1 MGDSGRH
8 SPTRTVLVRPSSD
21 QPEQEWT
28 TEHLKVLYLISK
40 YAAQSQAQEQRESWV
55 RQTPLLVL
63 IFEGIQAGALK
74 FDYAPKVMHLYDK
87 SSHAAS
93 AASTEGATGGH
104 LITRR
109 LNISQEG
116 KCVLDDLR
124 EAGLVNA
131 LKLSTEVRQP
141 TTALQAS
148 TLGLQLVGAMPEG
161 LKGAVDEF
169 VYPPRTSELPRELMK
184 VHLSGGQ
191 FFLSTPGGLLRRSR
205 VMESEDVSY
214 VSSAYVPSVLR
225 AGGVARRGSTSTPA
239 LTSNAHR
246 AGEASLG
253 GSTIADELEEEIV
266 LSGVR
271 VLLGEWI
278 PFGANQLESLNSRLG
293 SAERCPGGSFCST
306 IDNDCLGTRFS
317 VPPGLSHI
325 RVLEFDPVHFINFEA
340 EIYFPEDP
348 GIVQVE
354 TLGMHVRDDGACV
367 FGISVE
373 AILHH
378 QADRIS
384 LDHLCRLVAD
394 VQHDSSQVMSDLL
407 SQYQKALLGLINV
420 DVESREKYVCIFAE
434 AISPRKT
441 ADAYMD
447 KGAFENELTQ
457 VLGDLHAAHD
467 IGENHVLLVG
477 HEGVLLAGAE
487 TRQHEELMVA
497 HVSLLSRDVC
507 LRSYFARLHIFDDAL
522 KAVKHKVLNFNE
534 DPNSLAT
541 VHGLLNQASRDLILM
556 QDMLQYF
563 IESLNEMKDVEVPAS
578 TVGKR
583 LFKVLSMDK
592 MRQSIKIRAGDLHK
606 LNEGLLSQLVTLRQ
620 MTDQINTKQ
629 LEDVFKNVATNT
641 KHLVDASAASERSS
655 SSLVVMQVIC
665 AGSLAFDIVDRASGG
680 TLNIVNPEWVTEW
693 ITSPIIEKPML
704 FWALNMLFFALISK
718 LLLVIMDHLNVKH
731 TRGILSVRVEL
742 NRRVDLPKLR
752 AFLSRKNTKVRE
764 VSFERDLC
772 TQKTCWKEPAASAEL
787 WGGSCPFIEMTY
799 DDRFGF
805 LLHVLFHIDSKNT
818 HFRQRELLD
827 QLNKQLKAAGVWTSS
842 AATQTDHAVG
852 PNFRRMTMTR
862 ADLMEGMVQG
872 KVLKSQNRIKVA

>member
-1 MGDSGRH
+1 MILR
-8 SPTRTVLVRPSSD
+8 RMSD
-21 QPEQEWT
+21 QPEQVWS

-40 YAAQSQAQEQRESWV
+40 YASQSQGPEQRETWV
-55 RQTPLLVL
+55 RLTPLLVL
-63 IFEGIQAGALK
+63 IFEGIQAGVLK
-74 FDYAPKVMHLYDK
+74 FDYAPKVVHLYDNGDNTVR
-87 SSHAAS
+87 SAGSDLFSAS
-93 AASTEGATGGH
+93 GGQY
-104 LITRR
+104 IFRR
-109 LNISQEG
+109 MNISQEG

-131 LKLSTEVRQP
+131 LKMSTDVRQP

-148 TLGLQLVGAMPEG
+148 TSGLQLIHDASAG
-161 LKGAVDEF
+161 LKQAVDEF
-169 VYPPRTSELPRELMK
+169 IYPPETSNLPRELMS
-184 VHLSGGQ
+184 VHLAGGQ
-191 FFLSTPGGLLRRSR
+191 FFISTPGGLLRQSR

-225 AGGVARRGSTSTPA
+225 TGGVVRRCSTSTPT

-253 GSTIADELEEEIV
+253 GSTIADDLDEEIV

-278 PFGANQLESLNSRLG
+278 PFGANQLVSLNNRLG

-354 TLGMHVRDDGACV
+354 TLGTHVRADGVCV
-367 FGISVE
+367 FGITVE

-407 SQYQKALLGLINV
+407 SQYQKALLGLINN
-420 DVESREKYVCIFAE
+420 DVESREKYVCVFAD
-434 AISPRKT
+434 AISPRKN
-441 ADAYMD
+441 ADMYMD
-447 KGAFENELTQ
+447 KGPFENELTQ

-467 IGENHVLLVG
+467 IGENHILLVG
-477 HEGVLLAGAE
+477 HDGILLAGAD
-487 TRQHEELMVA
+487 TRQYEQLMVA
-497 HVSLLSRDVC
+497 HISLLSRDVC
-507 LRSYFARLHIFDDAL
+507 LRSYFSRLHIFDDAL
-522 KAVKHKVLNFNE
+522 KAIKQKLLDFNE

-541 VHGLLNQASRDLILM
+541 MHGLLNRASRDLILM

-563 IESLNEMKDVEVPAS
+563 IESLNEMQDVTVPAS

-592 MRQSIKIRAGDLHK
+592 MRQSIKIRARDLHK
-606 LNEGLLSQLVTLRQ
+606 LVVGLLSQLVTLQQ

-629 LEDVFKNVATNT
+629 LEDVFKNVEANT

-655 SSLVVMQVIC
+655 SSLAVMQVIC
-665 AGSLAFDIVDRASGG
+665 AGSLAFDIIDRTSGG
-680 TLNIVNPEWVTEW
+680 TLNIVNPQWVTEW

-718 LLLVIMDHLNVKH
+718 LLLVIMNRLNIKH

-742 NRRVDLPKLR
+742 NRRVELPKLQ
-752 AFLSRKNTKVRE
+752 AFLARKDTKVRE

-772 TQKTCWKEPAASAEL
+772 TQKTSWKEPDASAAL
-787 WGGSCPFIEMTY
+787 WGGSCPFIELTH
-799 DDRFGF
+799 DSRFGF
-805 LLHVLFHIDSKNT
+805 LLHVLFHIDSKKT

-827 QLNKQLKAAGVWTSS
+827 QLNKQLKTAGVWSSS
-842 AATQTDHAVG
+842 AMTQTDRVVG

-862 ADLMEGMVQG
+862 DELMEGMLRG
-872 KVLKSQNRIKVA
+872 KVCKPRNRFIKVA